1 MYSFELL
8 EKECYYIIQ
17 LQPDAGLSLI
27 QVKVITDNC
36 MFIIRYNETAEMHWV
51 KKGDEIF
58 DIVECL
64 SDEAAQQWLTVYNS
78 SEDASYYEGDEE

>member
-17 LQPDAGLSLI
+17 LQPDSPLSLV

-36 MFIIRYNETAEMHWV
+36 MFIIAYSEIAEMSWV
-51 KKGDEIF
+51 KKQDNIH
-58 DIVECL
+58 DVVECL
-64 SDEAAQQWLTVYNS
+64 SDDAAQQWLTVYNS